1 MANDDS
7 IKLLRECN
15 SGIQMAVYSIE
26 EVLDNIKSAKLI
38 DILNTSKYTHQKL
51 GDETHTLLSRYN
63 DYIKEPNTMAKGM
76 SWLKTNMKLMIDE
89 SEKVVADVITDGCN
103 MGIKSLYRYRN
114 QYKTAD
120 ETSKKLCEQLIREEE
135 NLRHELRDYL

>member
-1 MANDDS
+1 MTNDDS

-38 DILNTSKYTHQKL
+38 DILNTSKNAHQKL
-51 GDETHTLLSRYN
+51 GDETHALLSKYN
-63 DYIKEPNTMAKGM
+63 NSLKEPNTMAKSM
-76 SWLKTNMKLMIDE
+76 SWLKTNVKLMIDE
-89 SEKVVADVITDGCN
+89 SDKVVADLITDGCN

-120 ETSKKLCEQLIREEE
+120 EASKKLCEQLIREEE